1 MKLSPWIA
9 GAAALVPVAGAVIGS
24 HMSTDIVGQRADV
37 TQTLPLRTSV
47 AHASATPRTQPR
59 LPNHYAMA
67 TPEGVIEVHELTM
80 RGRYQSRYRAS
91 KSYGHSYEGEIDF
104 LELQWDSVAL
114 DARAQ
119 RALKSET
126 APLAQTP
133 HHSIG
138 AAQPET
144 VDYTALE
151 QARTG
156 EDIQATTLQ
165 IADGVI
171 EIQPAEPAIGNAR
184 VIDVAGE
191 LAALN

>member
-1 MKLSPWIA
+1 MKLSPWIV

-24 HMSTDIVGQRADV
+24 HMSTDLVGQRADV

-47 AHASATPRTQPR
+47 AHARATPRMQAR
-59 LPNHYAMA
+59 LPNNYAME
-67 TPEGVIEVHELTM
+67 TPEGVIEVHELAM
-80 RGRYQSRYRAS
+80 RGRYQGRYRAS
-91 KSYGHSYEGEIDF
+91 KSYGHSYESEMDF
-104 LELQWDSVAL
+104 LESQWDSVAL

-119 RALKSET
+119 RALKIET

-138 AAQPET
+138 APQPET
-144 VDYTALE
+144 VHYTALE